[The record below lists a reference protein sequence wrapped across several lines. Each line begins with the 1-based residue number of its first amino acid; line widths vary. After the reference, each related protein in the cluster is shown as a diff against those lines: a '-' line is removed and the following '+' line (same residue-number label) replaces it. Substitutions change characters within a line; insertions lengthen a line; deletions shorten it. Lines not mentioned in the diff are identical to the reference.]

1 LAATTMALVSAVSA
15 AVLTASPL
23 AGPTEHSKRTSS
35 TVCVTVCNIGRG
47 DAGMGMRV
55 RGHTCSRTAV
65 LAGEEGLP
73 SPAVRPGPIHG
84 MGRAVRLQA
93 HPLTGTARCT
103 PLSKSTDERAHVRRT
118 ACASEEAVSARRD
131 NHDDAGLDVEHGRSR
146 PNTGNALHRA
156 GIARVSGQSIE
167 CCFAGPRRTRCA
179 AAEAEK
185 KHQRQGDARTAE
197 GTARPA
203 QRDSCK
209 AWAVAGE
216 PSTAHYRERTLWGFF
231 VEGSGLGHMGRP
243 DTRNAGGTTPYA
255 PRSAASLPLQKQAW

>member
-1 LAATTMALVSAVSA
+1 MGW
-15 AVLTASPL
+15 
-23 AGPTEHSKRTSS
+23 AGRYAFKRT
-35 TVCVTVCNIGRG
+35 
-47 DAGMGMRV
+47 
-55 RGHTCSRTAV
+55 
-65 LAGEEGLP
+65 
-73 SPAVRPGPIHG
+73 
-84 MGRAVRLQA
+84 
-93 HPLTGTARCT
+93 PLTGTARCT

-231 VEGSGLGHMGRP
+231 GSVIWDARTLETPGVRRLTLRAALRRHCKTGRTGQP
-243 DTRNAGGTTPYA
+243 AF
-255 PRSAASLPLQKQAW
+255 S